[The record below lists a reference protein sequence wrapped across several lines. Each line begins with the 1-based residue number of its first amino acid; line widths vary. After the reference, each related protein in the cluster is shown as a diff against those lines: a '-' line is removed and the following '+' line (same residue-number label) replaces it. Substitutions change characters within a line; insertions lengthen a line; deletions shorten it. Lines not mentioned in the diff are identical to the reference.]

1 MRFRPGFSFLEMVVV
16 LAIIGIMAAIAIPRS
31 ASAITNQHIE
41 AAARRIAL
49 DLARAQRTAKASSAS
64 QSVVFSVDD
73 NSYTLPGVADMDH
86 SGSTY
91 TVELSQ
97 PPYEATLL
105 SADFDGTQEMIYD
118 GYGMPL
124 DGVGGSVMIQV
135 GSLFKTIT
143 VDGETGA
150 VSVQ

>member
-1 MRFRPGFSFLEMVVV
+1 MRFRPGFSLLELVVV
-16 LAIIGIMAAIAIPRS
+16 LAVISVIAVIAIPRY
-31 ASAITNQHIE
+31 AGAITNQRIE

-64 QSVVFSVDD
+64 QSILFSIVD
-73 NSYTLPGVADMDH
+73 NNYTLPGVADMDH

-91 TVELSQ
+91 TVGLSQ

-105 SADFDGTQEMIYD
+105 SADFDGTLEMIYD
-118 GYGMPL
+118 GYGIPL
-124 DGVGGSVMIQV
+124 DGVGGTVLIQV
-135 GSLFKTIT
+135 GSLFKTVI
-143 VDGETGA
+143 VDGATGA

>member
-1 MRFRPGFSFLEMVVV
+1 MRLRPSFTFLETVVV
-16 LAIIGIMAAIAIPRS
+16 LAIIGIMAAIAIPRY
-31 ASAITNQHIE
+31 AGALTNQHIE
-41 AAARRIAL
+41 AAARRIVV
-49 DLARAQRTAKASSAS
+49 DLARAQRKAKASSAS
-64 QSVVFSVDD
+64 QSVLFSVED

-86 SGSTY
+86 SGSVY

-118 GYGMPL
+118 GYGIPL
-124 DGVGGSVMIQV
+124 DGVGGSVLIQV

-143 VDGETGA
+143 VDGETAA